1 MSNCAYF
8 HVVTLQWF
16 QVSSLS
22 KIDII
27 IENQQ
32 EMLILLKHLVSAS
45 QIGSCDEMEDF
56 FPHRID
62 SLESLQ
68 EFNARLNDDVDFK
81 KKMVSI
87 LATK

>member
-1 MSNCAYF
+1 MHFFY
-8 HVVTLQWF
+8 VVTLQWF

-32 EMLILLKHLVSAS
+32 EMLILLKHLVSAN
-45 QIGSCDEMEDF
+45 QIGSCDDMEDF

-81 KKMVSI
+81 KKNG
-87 LATK
+87 

>member
-8 HVVTLQWF
+8 YVVTLQWF

-81 KKMVSI
+81 KKMISI
-87 LATK
+87 LAIK